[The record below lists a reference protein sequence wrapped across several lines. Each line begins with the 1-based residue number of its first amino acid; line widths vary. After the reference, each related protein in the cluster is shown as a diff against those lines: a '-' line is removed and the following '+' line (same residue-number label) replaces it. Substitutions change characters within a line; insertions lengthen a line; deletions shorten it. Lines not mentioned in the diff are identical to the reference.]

1 MEQQSCSGIRPT
13 VFDFIDF
20 LLFLVR
26 HRPIENARVQENA
39 ASLNLSD
46 IEHNAAQ
53 FPAVDGLVAHL
64 LLRVRGSLV
73 GHRATGRPLH
83 RVRRQVPR
91 EVQGPAQR
99 RLPSKY
105 VRRSFFLILP
115 FFSFLIFYFHPFTF
129 LSRCFLPC
137 DFVSIVCLSCVTN
150 HLFLRNRALERRAPF
165 TILDINFFFF
175 FPRALCCSHF
185 LGACHSLRRTNSVT
199 NDSLSLQKKRNG
211 KPRQRDQSR

>member
-1 MEQQSCSGIRPT
+1 MEQQSWRVIRPMA
-13 VFDFIDF
+13 FDFIDF
-20 LLFLVR
+20 LLFLFR

-105 VRRSFFLILP
+105 VHRSFLLLL
-115 FFSFLIFYFHPFTF
+115 FFSFLTFYFYPFTWF
-129 LSRCFLPC
+129 LSQCFLPC
-137 DFVSIVCLSCVTN
+137 DIVSIVCLSCVTN

-165 TILDINFFFF
+165 TF
-175 FPRALCCSHF
+175 
-185 LGACHSLRRTNSVT
+185 
-199 NDSLSLQKKRNG
+199 
-211 KPRQRDQSR
+211 